1 MTRDELIEGVS
12 RAILANSRPNADPD
26 ALTPGPRGTVDLV
39 PKWVLAQHL
48 AVAAIDHPRISR
60 ALTLLDRI
68 GDEAADALIAGTAA
82 VLPVQCDFDVAL
94 KAAEADA
101 LHQAKHGEQI
111 DMQTLYGLFLR
122 GRLDRGGA

>member
-1 MTRDELIEGVS
+1 MTRDELERKIGHHVAFAMTGNRMPDMGGDTRNRLCPMQRRDCDHAVE
-12 RAILANSRPNADPD
+12 AI
-26 ALTPGPRGTVDLV
+26 
-39 PKWVLAQHL
+39 
-48 AVAAIDHPRISR
+48 IDHPRIAR

-68 GDEAADALIAGTAA
+68 GEHAADALIAGTAA
-82 VLPVQCDFDVAL
+82 VVPVLCDFDVAL

-101 LHQAKHGEQI
+101 IHQTMHGEQI